1 MLGSRHPV
9 GGGVQEADDGHVIII
24 PGEAAS
30 ESAVFGVWG
39 GDGVGVAV
47 SPPTD
52 STQEDCGR
60 ETELGDHGLQQR
72 ATNLKY
78 GFTNLGG
85 AKEMPRR
92 GVLGTSSNEN
102 SNGGSIYTTAFLG
115 HRDYTG
121 GGQPYPPT
129 VPPVRYEGALEDA
142 DRATS
147 HHHPVRQ
154 GVRKK

>member
-85 AKEMPRR
+85 GQGNAPSR
-92 GVLGTSSNEN
+92 GVRDEQQREQQWGFNLYN
-102 SNGGSIYTTAFLG
+102 SISRT
-115 HRDYTG
+115 
-121 GGQPYPPT
+121 P
-129 VPPVRYEGALEDA
+129 
-142 DRATS
+142 
-147 HHHPVRQ
+147 
-154 GVRKK
+154 